1 MTLRKSLFL
10 SIFISV
16 LSGFIFSSLALVIS
30 QKKQRDKEIKNEYE
44 RLTELICTTNVAYAW
59 GYDTIGLQNSL
70 EAMVKDPQ
78 IIAIEVFDY
87 QSNPMASVQDEEV
100 GIITDVEQSLQ
111 MDGLEVGKAA
121 IKYTDFYIKQRYTN
135 SLIQIFILEI
145 FLFIIVVIVVMIAT
159 DFIIKRP
166 VKHLIKVVED
176 MANGEG
182 DLTVRIPVNN
192 RNELGILSTHFNSF
206 LDKLH
211 LSITNIQQVGV
222 ASESLGI
229 NLDMN
234 TKDLSNTV
242 SDIST
247 NMNEMN
253 GRIGV
258 MNAEMEVSE
267 GNVSR
272 INDFI
277 YSVADMIKDQS
288 ESVNKSSEAIE
299 HMIARVSEI
308 ENLTEMKLS
317 KVVTLEK
324 ETARLENESKNNVNQ
339 MIQASES
346 TKEIINMVG
355 VINNIAT
362 RTNLL
367 AMNAA
372 IEASHAGAAGK
383 GFSVV
388 ASEIRKLAEQTAQN
402 SSNIESTVSVIV
414 SEIENATQSSQQSS
428 LILTN
433 LLTEIRDVAAG
444 LNDTLEGLKEVSNDN
459 TLIIETLEDLNRLTN
474 SVTASSEE
482 MRSGTAEIKNSI
494 TKILNITNESKSEI
508 DDMAQGLHKV
518 SEAMIDLTHL
528 SKDNSTNIDALETE
542 IRKFKV

>member
-10 SIFISV
+10 SIFFSV
-16 LSGFIFSSLALVIS
+16 LAGFIISSSVLVFT
-30 QKKQRDKEIKNEYE
+30 QKKQRNNEIKNEYE

-70 EAMVKDPQ
+70 EAMIKDPQ
-78 IIAIEVFDY
+78 IISIEILDY
-87 QSNPMASVQDEEV
+87 LGNQMGVVNDEEIGTV
-100 GIITDVEQSLQ
+100 TEFQQDMV
-111 MDGLEVGKAA
+111 MDGLEVGKAT
-121 IKYTDFYIKQRYTN
+121 IRFTDYYIKQRYSK
-135 SLIQIFILEI
+135 SLIQVLILEL
-145 FLFIIVVIVVMIAT
+145 FLFVIIVIVVMTAT
-159 DFIIKRP
+159 DLIVKRP
-166 VKHLIKVVED
+166 VNHLIKVVED

-192 RNELGILSTHFNSF
+192 KNELGVLSKHFNSF

-211 LSITNIQQVGV
+211 LSITNIQNVGV

-234 TKDLSNTV
+234 TKELNTTV
-242 SDIST
+242 SNISS
-247 NMNEMN
+247 NMNEVN
-253 GRIGV
+253 GRIGI
-258 MNAEMEVSE
+258 MNSEIQVSE
-267 GNVSR
+267 NNVSR

-288 ESVNKSSEAIE
+288 ESVNRSSQAIE
-299 HMIARVSEI
+299 RMISRVTEI

-317 KVVTLEK
+317 KVEVLEK
-324 ETARLENESKNNVNQ
+324 ETSRLERESQNNVNQ
-339 MIQASES
+339 MIEASES
-346 TKEIINMVG
+346 TKQIIDMVG

-372 IEASHAGAAGK
+372 IEASHAGTAGK

-402 SSNIESTVSVIV
+402 SGNIEATVSEIV
-414 SEIENATQSSQQSS
+414 AEIENATQSSQQSS

-433 LLTEIRDVAAG
+433 LLSEIRDVASG
-444 LNDTLEGLKEVSNDN
+444 LKDTLDGLKEVSDENKQ
-459 TLIIETLEDLNRLTN
+459 IIESIEDLNKLTN
-474 SVTASSEE
+474 SVTSSSEE
-482 MRSGTAEIKNSI
+482 MRSGTAEIKKSI
-494 TKILNITNESKSEI
+494 TKILNITNESKTEI
-508 DDMAQGLHKV
+508 DDISQGLQKV
-518 SEAMIDLTHL
+518 SDAMNDLTHL
-528 SKDNSTNIDALETE
+528 SKDNSNNIDALETE